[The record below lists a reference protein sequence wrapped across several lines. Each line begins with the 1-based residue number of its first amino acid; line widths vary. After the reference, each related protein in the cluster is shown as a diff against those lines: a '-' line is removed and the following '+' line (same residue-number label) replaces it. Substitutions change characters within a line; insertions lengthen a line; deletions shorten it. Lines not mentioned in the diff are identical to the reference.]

1 MFLPRRLGLAIAT
14 FALVIGG
21 ACTVHAQDGAGP
33 GVADS
38 TWEAVKATAAGVAA
52 TVTSLFVTPEP
63 FDYLP
68 DQMPERG
75 RRFLA
80 LMDAAGYPIQSID
93 TGGGWFGHVAY
104 RFRQQREASPGDL
117 ERVRRGLEEHA
128 ARYSGATARA
138 ERRAL
143 RALLALADAPG
154 FRAET
159 VEIELLPWPEV
170 RFHLAPRDLAA
181 VAPP

>member
-1 MFLPRRLGLAIAT
+1 MPWPGRLGPVMAVLAL
-14 FALVIGG
+14 ALGG
-21 ACTVHAQDGAGP
+21 AITVHAQDSVGQSMADGA
-33 GVADS
+33 
-38 TWEAVKATAAGVAA
+38 WESVRSAAGGAAAAVA
-52 TVTSLFVTPEP
+52 SLFVAPDP

-75 RRFLA
+75 RQFLA
-80 LMDAAGYPIQSID
+80 LMDAAGYPLSAIH

-104 RFRQQREASPGDL
+104 RFQQQRQASPGDL
-117 ERVRRGLEEHA
+117 ERVRRGLEQHA

-143 RALLALADAPG
+143 RGLLALADAPG

-159 VEIELLPWPEV
+159 VEVEVLPWPEV
-170 RFHLAPRDLAA
+170 RFHLAPRDFAA
-181 VAPP
+181 PAPP